1 MSEQYL
7 NPFISQ
13 SLASARSWGTM
24 SGGSSLPTPDYETDF
39 SDGGTGWVEQN
50 ATNISVSTS
59 GISFKTTASG
69 NTIDN
74 IAYDLGSG
82 NVSDTKWSL
91 RYSITY
97 TGQVTGNGQNQ
108 IIGLGSL
115 DGATGAM
122 SNPYTGSGGSS
133 TPENRVGFSWID
145 YSGTA
150 ELGILSAE
158 GWYSNADPNNPSGSS
173 HVVSTNLD
181 ITGTVKYYVTIIRH
195 SATKIT
201 MDITTGSFTGS
212 SWNTFTSE
220 NPPSTDG
227 VYSNATPTS
236 SLTDLRY
243 IKIWNRAKEGTR
255 SGKFTGI
262 IDYVA
267 FWDDII
273 ISDY

>member
-91 RYSITY
+91 RY
-97 TGQVTGNGQNQ
+97 
-108 IIGLGSL
+108 
-115 DGATGAM
+115 
-122 SNPYTGSGGSS
+122 
-133 TPENRVGFSWID
+133 
-145 YSGTA
+145 
-150 ELGILSAE
+150 
-158 GWYSNADPNNPSGSS
+158 
-173 HVVSTNLD
+173 
-181 ITGTVKYYVTIIRH
+181 
-195 SATKIT
+195 
-201 MDITTGSFTGS
+201 
-212 SWNTFTSE
+212 
-220 NPPSTDG
+220 
-227 VYSNATPTS
+227 
-236 SLTDLRY
+236 
-243 IKIWNRAKEGTR
+243 
-255 SGKFTGI
+255 
-262 IDYVA
+262 
-267 FWDDII
+267 
-273 ISDY
+273 